1 MFIFE
6 DLFLFFRVISL
17 WLSGRGLRK
26 GVGWG
31 LGLFCF
37 VLLLLENFKWRNFI
51 FLARPDPLY
60 SLMFPW
66 SSEGP
71 PEGFICVKLKTD
83 LFLKERPFY

>member
-6 DLFLFFRVISL
+6 DLFLFLRVICL
-17 WLSGRGLRK
+17 WLSGRGLKKR
-26 GVGWG
+26 VGWG

-37 VLLLLENFKWRNFI
+37 VLTLLENFKWRNFI

-71 PEGFICVKLKTD
+71 P
-83 LFLKERPFY
+83 